1 MYTHLQQREVFHLVF
16 LRQFIKRIRLD
27 TYAIKGGC
35 SLRFFFNSIR
45 YSEDMDIDI
54 QNIEVYKLKEIVVDI
69 LQLKTFQIALK
80 PFQIDTI
87 IPPNVETAK
96 QTETVQRFK
105 IHLLTS
111 AGVDLFTK
119 IEFSKRKLEDKRALS
134 AVDENILY
142 AYKQAPL
149 IISHYQIDM
158 AMKQKISALMNRASP
173 QARDIFDMY
182 ILHTQV
188 QKSNLNAL
196 IKSFSSKELK
206 SVQEII
212 FSINY
217 EIFRDSVCSYLSDVD
232 RAYYAKPEMWERIQL
247 KTSEILTWKN

>member
-16 LRQFIKRIRLD
+16 LRQFIKRIRLN
-27 TYAIKGGC
+27 TYALKDGC

-45 YSEDMDIDI
+45 YSEDMGIDI
-54 QNIEVYKLKEIVVDI
+54 QNIEIYKLKKIVIDI
-69 LQLKTFQIALK
+69 LQSKTFQIALK

-111 AGVDLFTK
+111 AGIDLFTK
-119 IEFSKRKLEDKRALS
+119 IEFSKRKLEDKKELS
-134 AVDENILY
+134 SVNENILY
-142 AYKQAPL
+142 SYKQAPL
-149 IISHYQIDM
+149 IISHYQIEM

-173 QARDIFDMY
+173 QARDVFDMY
-182 ILHTQV
+182 TLYTQV
-188 QKSNLNAL
+188 QKSNLNEL
-196 IKSFSSKELK
+196 IKSFSPKELK
-206 SVQEII
+206 RAEEII

-217 EIFRDSVCSYLSDVD
+217 EMFRDAVCSYLSDAD
-232 RAYYAKPEMWERIQL
+232 RAYYDKPQMWESIQL
-247 KTSEILTWKN
+247 KTSKILT